1 MNNVDSAW
9 PAWPFWLRRL
19 RLCAS
24 VIGITVCAH
33 SYAADW
39 ALPDLMHSLAQKKQG
54 KAHFVEKKYIAI
66 LDKPLESSGELSF
79 EAPNRLEKRT
89 LKPRPETMLLD
100 GDKLTVTLYE
110 KQPLYL
116 RLQDRPEVAALVE
129 SIRGTL
135 SGDQATLEKNYTLE
149 FSGAQSKWL
158 LTLTPVPKALAK
170 VVRQIHIGGTD
181 ANIKTIAFDQADGDR
196 VEMTIST
203 AIAAP

>member
-1 MNNVDSAW
+1 MNSVKKAW
-9 PAWPFWLRRL
+9 PSWFRWL
-19 RLCAS
+19 RLCAAS
-24 VIGITVCAH
+24 LGLALSSH
-33 SYAADW
+33 SYATDW
-39 ALPDLMHSLAQKKQG
+39 TLPDLMHSLAQKKQG
-54 KAHFVEKKYIAI
+54 KAHFFEKKYIGI

-89 LKPRPETMLLD
+89 LKPRPESMLLD

-129 SIRGTL
+129 SIRATL

-149 FSGAQSKWL
+149 FSGTQGKWQ
-158 LTLTPVPKALAK
+158 LTLTPAPKALAK
-170 VVRQIHIGGTD
+170 VVRQIHIGGAD

-203 AIAAP
+203 AVAAP